1 MIACEELHLHCRSIM
16 KKIFQLIASALNG
29 KSKDFTKGNL
39 NKAIFLLAVPLVIEM
54 LMEASFA
61 LVDVYFVGKVSKEAV
76 ATVGLTES
84 IVTLVYALGV
94 GVSAAVAAMVAQ
106 RVGAKKMLEASQV
119 GIQSILLTLF
129 MAIVIG
135 IPGFLF
141 AEDILRLMGA
151 SDAIVEQGLG
161 YTRIIF
167 ASNGVILFLFIIN
180 GMLRGAGDAAWSMRV
195 LMISNGLNIILDP
208 LFILG
213 YGPIP
218 AMGVEGA
225 AIATTIGRGVGV
237 VFQFYILFSGR
248 TSIKFSWTQ
257 FKPVQAIMLR
267 LLKISSG
274 GVAQYI
280 IGSASWIILMRI
292 VSEFGDAVIAGYTIA
307 VRIIIFCI
315 LPCWGI
321 SNAAAALVGQNLG
334 ADKPKRA
341 ESAIIRSAILNVSYL
356 FIVTIILY
364 FNGPAIISVFEQSD
378 QAVLQYGVSALSIL
392 SLGYIFFGLG
402 MILSQAFNGAGDT
415 MTPTYV
421 NLFCFW
427 VVEIALAYTL
437 AFTFDWKEQ
446 GVFWAVVVSE
456 SLLSLIFIYLFRRGN
471 WKSKRA

>member
-1 MIACEELHLHCRSIM
+1 M
-16 KKIFQLIASALNG
+16 KKLFQLIRSALDG
-29 KSKDFTKGNL
+29 KPKDFTSGNL
-39 NKAIFLLAVPLVIEM
+39 NTAIFLLAVPLVIEM

-84 IVTLVYALGV
+84 VVTLVYALGV
-94 GVSAAVAAMVAQ
+94 GVSGAVAAMVAQ
-106 RVGAKKMLEASQV
+106 RVGAKKFKEASLV
-119 GIQSILLTLF
+119 GIQSILLVCFIALL
-129 MAIVIG
+129 IG

-151 SDAIVEQGLG
+151 SDGIVEQGLG
-161 YTRIIF
+161 YTQIIF

-195 LMISNGLNIILDP
+195 LLISNGLNIILDP

-225 AIATTIGRGVGV
+225 AIATTIGRGTGV
-237 VFQFYILFSGR
+237 LFQFYILFKGKS
-248 TSIKFSWTQ
+248 TIKLSIKQ
-257 FKPVQAIMLR
+257 FKLVRSILER

-292 VSEFGDAVIAGYTIA
+292 VAEFGDAVIAGYTIA
-307 VRIIIFCI
+307 VRVIIFCI
-315 LPCWGI
+315 LPSWGI

-334 ADKPKRA
+334 AEKPDRA
-341 ESAIIRSAILNVSYL
+341 ETAVIRSAILNVSYL
-356 FIVTIILY
+356 FIVTVILY
-364 FNGPAIISVFEQSD
+364 FNGPAIITIFEQND
-378 QAVLQYGVSALSIL
+378 LTVQEYGLSALSIL
-392 SLGYIFFGLG
+392 SLGYVFFGLG

-415 MTPTYV
+415 LTPTYV

-427 VVEIALAYTL
+427 VVELALAYTL
-437 AFTFDWKEQ
+437 SFSFDWREQ
-446 GVFWAVVVSE
+446 GVFWAVVISE
-456 SLLSLIFIYLFRRGN
+456 SLLSLIFIVLFRKGA
-471 WKSKRA
+471 WKNKRA

>member
-1 MIACEELHLHCRSIM
+1 MIACEGPHLYCKFIM

-84 IVTLVYALGV
+84 VVTLVYALGV

-119 GIQSILLTLF
+119 GVQSILLTLL
-129 MAIVIG
+129 MALVIG

-237 VFQFYILFSGR
+237 VFQFYILWYSM
-248 TSIKFSWTQ
+248 
-257 FKPVQAIMLR
+257 V
-267 LLKISSG
+267 
-274 GVAQYI
+274 
-280 IGSASWIILMRI
+280 
-292 VSEFGDAVIAGYTIA
+292 D
-307 VRIIIFCI
+307 
-315 LPCWGI
+315 
-321 SNAAAALVGQNLG
+321 
-334 ADKPKRA
+334 
-341 ESAIIRSAILNVSYL
+341 
-356 FIVTIILY
+356 
-364 FNGPAIISVFEQSD
+364 
-378 QAVLQYGVSALSIL
+378 IL
-392 SLGYIFFGLG
+392 SLFSN
-402 MILSQAFNGAGDT
+402 ILADYLT
-415 MTPTYV
+415 
-421 NLFCFW
+421 LFKCP
-427 VVEIALAYTL
+427 
-437 AFTFDWKEQ
+437 
-446 GVFWAVVVSE
+446 
-456 SLLSLIFIYLFRRGN
+456 
-471 WKSKRA
+471 

>member
-1 MIACEELHLHCRSIM
+1 MRESLD
-16 KKIFQLIASALNG
+16 G
-29 KSKDFTKGNL
+29 KPKDFTQGNI

-61 LVDVYFVGKVSKEAV
+61 LVDVYFVAKVSKAAV

-84 IVTLVYALGV
+84 VVTLVYALGV
-94 GVSAAVAAMVAQ
+94 GISGAVAAMVAQ
-106 RVGAKKMLEASQV
+106 RIGAKKFKEASLV
-119 GIQSILLTLF
+119 GIQSILLICFISFL
-129 MAIVIG
+129 IG
-135 IPGFLF
+135 LPGFIF

-151 SDAIVEQGLG
+151 SDEIVSQGLG

-195 LMISNGLNIILDP
+195 LLISNGLNIVLDP
-208 LFILG
+208 LLILG

-225 AIATTIGRGVGV
+225 AIATTIGRSVGV
-237 VFQFYILFSGR
+237 LFQFYILFKGKASLKLHLR
-248 TSIKFSWTQ
+248 A
-257 FKPVQAIMLR
+257 FKPVRFLLLR

-292 VSEFGDAVIAGYTIA
+292 VAEFGDAVIAGYTIA
-307 VRIIIFCI
+307 IRVIIFCI
-315 LPCWGI
+315 LPSWGI

-334 ADKPKRA
+334 AKKPDRA
-341 ESAIIRSAILNVSYL
+341 ERAVIRSAILNVSYL
-356 FIVTIILY
+356 FIITVILFFNGETIIS
-364 FNGPAIISVFEQSD
+364 FFEQSD
-378 QAVLQYGVSALSIL
+378 DMVLQYGVSALGVL

-402 MILSQAFNGAGDT
+402 MVLSQAFNGAGDT
-415 MTPTYV
+415 LTPTYV

-427 VVEIALAYTL
+427 IVEIALAYTL
-437 AFTFDWKEQ
+437 AFKFNWEEQ

-456 SLLSLIFIYLFRRGN
+456 SLLSFIFVVLFRRGA
-471 WKSKRA
+471 WKLKRA